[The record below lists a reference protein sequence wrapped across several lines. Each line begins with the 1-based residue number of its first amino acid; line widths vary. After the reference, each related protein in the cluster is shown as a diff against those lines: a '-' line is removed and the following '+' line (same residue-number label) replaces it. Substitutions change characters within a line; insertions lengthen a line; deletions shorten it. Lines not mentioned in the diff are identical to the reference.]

1 MSSLDQH
8 ISTWVGTELH
18 TLKPIENHKDDYYS
32 ASDFG
37 KGLSR
42 KKAFEIN
49 DPTPQCNASRCGPCY
64 VNTKNCYICQ
74 LIIDQQGGLA
84 EDLINKKTNKR
95 LYVAQPGGKQC
106 EHVLT
111 ASAIAMLLGLMNSR
125 YNSEIDKIL
134 QTLKP
139 EIASGFRELKEA
151 LVGTKQGPRRT
162 GSKQKKKVN
171 KKGNKKQTRVG
182 SKGSNQVDYTFPVCV
197 YQWAHP
203 ACNLIKNEF
212 PYLKIDFKATGP
224 ELGSES
230 ESIRNIVW
238 TLKQLTEGDR
248 GMAKQWRSHFFN
260 KTAKLDPTEFDIG
273 QRARNVYTKVI
284 QPIRSILESV
294 GKPNLTRYSFISI
307 CALKNIVKGQLLKYN
322 KPISWESKLQTL
334 FNYGVTSVRKM
345 QQGGNKKNIRKSPK
359 QNLSNQT
366 IMKKSIDK
374 RSKPHQSKKNFL
386 IKAKSLT
393 NDKSKRNTRRRT
405 VVPKSSTD
413 YENDYGNEYIKYETN
428 YVDLLQVVNN
438 ELNIPIDNKDDGLTL
453 LAKVSEIA
461 GFYTNESI
469 YHALQLLCLTQS
481 GYNITDFFN
490 ISTKEQIET
499 DEEFN
504 LFCRYIRHNATLETF
519 LKTDS
524 YSSDNLLLL
533 KSINQ
538 YLLHVIQTNPFRA
551 KTAGTKKKKQTKKK
565 KHKKK

>member
-1 MSSLDQH
+1 MSSLNQH
-8 ISTWVGTELH
+8 ISTWAGKELH
-18 TLKPIENHKDDYYS
+18 TLKPIQNYKDTYYS

-37 KGLSR
+37 RGLSR

-49 DPTPQCNASRCGPCY
+49 NPTPQCNASRCGPCY
-64 VNTKNCYICQ
+64 ANTKDCYICQ
-74 LIIDQQGGLA
+74 LVIDQQGGLA

-95 LYVAQPGGKQC
+95 LYAGQPGGKQC

-134 QTLKP
+134 QTLQP
-139 EIASGFRELKEA
+139 EIARGFRDFKEA
-151 LVGTKQGPRRT
+151 LVGTKQGSKRT
-162 GSKQKKKVN
+162 GSQQK
-171 KKGNKKQTRVG
+171 KKGNKKQTRAG
-182 SKGSNQVDYTFPVCV
+182 SRGPRRIGYTFPVCV

-248 GMAKQWRSHFFN
+248 GMAQQWRLHFFN
-260 KTAKLDPTEFDIG
+260 TTDKLNPSEFNIEEC
-273 QRARNVYTKVI
+273 ARNVYTKVI
-284 QPIRSILESV
+284 QPIRSIVESV
-294 GKPNLTRYSFISI
+294 GKPSLTRYSFISI

-322 KPISWESKLQTL
+322 KPISWESQLQTL
-334 FNYGVTSVRKM
+334 FNSGITSVRKM
-345 QQGGNKKNIRKSPK
+345 QQGGTKKHNRKSPK
-359 QNLSNQT
+359 QSPSNQT

-374 RSKPHQSKKNFL
+374 RSKSHQSKKSFL
-386 IKAKSLT
+386 TVAKSLT

-405 VVPKSSTD
+405 VVQQLSTD
-413 YENDYGNEYIKYETN
+413 YENENEYINYETN

-438 ELNIPIDNKDDGLTL
+438 ELNIHLDNKDDGLTL

-469 YHALQLLCLTQS
+469 YHALQLLSLTQS

-490 ISTKEQIET
+490 ISTKGQIDT
-499 DEEFN
+499 DKEFN

-519 LKTDS
+519 LKSGS
-524 YSSDNLLLL
+524 YSNNNLILL

-551 KTAGTKKKKQTKKK
+551 KTGGTKKKKQTKQKK
-565 KHKKK
+565 KSTKK